1 MGGGVLF
8 RSLVEQGLVDTVE
21 VAVVPVLLGGGI
33 PILPAHAQRVQLKLI
48 ESKASANGTVSLKY
62 LVQR

>member
-1 MGGGVLF
+1 MAREVVLTAEGF
-8 RSLVEQGLVDTVE
+8 EKLQ
-21 VAVVPVLLGGGI
+21 VLKK
-33 PILPAHAQRVQLKLI
+33 ILPAHAQRVQLKLI